1 MYERLLVPV
10 DGTEL
15 SERAMHASIELA
27 RKLGASITGFVAEPF
42 VQSPIEADTGHAHR
56 LIWRDSDAQQHAQ
69 GVLSLFQTLAAEAG
83 VAFTG
88 HKTQSAQVAAAIVAA
103 AEQHG
108 CDTIVMAS
116 HQRNALSELLWGSHT
131 REVMSHTALPVLVL
145 R

>member
-1 MYERLLVPV
+1 MFERLLVPV

-56 LIWRDSDAQQHAQ
+56 QIWHDADAQQHAQ
-69 GVLSLFQTLAAEAG
+69 GVLSLFETLATEAG

-88 HKTQSAQVAAAIVAA
+88 HKTQSAQVATAIVAA

-131 REVMSHTALPVLVL
+131 REVMSHTALPMLVL